1 MNTAVVM
8 ASTTRASGLLF
19 RRATLHQ
26 LRQRGISRSTTT
38 TTTTQRALQ
47 PNRPPGSTTTTKRW
61 QQARAKPKNFSSD
74 THGSTTTAAIN
85 TCTGDSMLTPIAC
98 VLLAVTLT
106 YSSSESLPAEAGW
119 WPFSNGGGWWRG
131 GRKSSSPFDN
141 TVPRRA
147 KKQRAKAEVNMRA
160 YLAKMRGPV
169 QELVAGL
176 REGKVSREDFDRR
189 MAIFNNEVELAT
201 HRIIFGEAGPPDARR
216 RYEAEYGNC
225 RYTPEAIQ
233 TVAALSPLVEIEAGR
248 GHWQRALSAAG
259 ATVVS
264 FDRWAGGISGSDVP
278 PEIAPVGKVLPGDER
293 ALRQHRDKAL
303 LLVHPAPGDMAL
315 RCLREFRG
323 DTFVYVGEGRGGA
336 NANDDFFDGLDAEW
350 EASSILELDPFP
362 QCFERLFILRRKKL
376 AVSESLD
383 GQKNTQ
389 PAASS
394 GGRAPG
400 ARVAPST

>member
-61 QQARAKPKNFSSD
+61 QQARAKTKNFSSD
-74 THGSTTTAAIN
+74 THGSTTTAIN
-85 TCTGDSMLTPIAC
+85 TSTGDFVLTPIAC

-176 REGKVSREDFDRR
+176 REGKVTSLFLGLAWLGLAWLGVGSGLGR
-189 MAIFNNEVELAT
+189 AWVGLELEL
-201 HRIIFGEAGPPDARR
+201 GWGW
-216 RYEAEYGNC
+216 
-225 RYTPEAIQ
+225 
-233 TVAALSPLVEIEAGR
+233 VAVGLGLG
-248 GHWQRALSAAG
+248 WG
-259 ATVVS
+259 ATP
-264 FDRWAGGISGSDVP
+264 RNW
-278 PEIAPVGKVLPGDER
+278 R
-293 ALRQHRDKAL
+293 
-303 LLVHPAPGDMAL
+303 
-315 RCLREFRG
+315 
-323 DTFVYVGEGRGGA
+323 
-336 NANDDFFDGLDAEW
+336 
-350 EASSILELDPFP
+350 
-362 QCFERLFILRRKKL
+362 
-376 AVSESLD
+376 
-383 GQKNTQ
+383 
-389 PAASS
+389 
-394 GGRAPG
+394 
-400 ARVAPST
+400 